1 MTDLHN
7 LWLNG
12 NMYTMKGGPVVQ
24 FVLALFTSFVFK
36 RYFRSQVFVKAD
48 FKLTLQQHRC
58 LAVMPSFI
66 QQNYPP
72 AAISIILLFILN
84 SASRSLLSSLSS
96 SSAQVYSLTR
106 MTSEK
111 SADVFL
117 LIDSHHFLW
126 LPCDPLPSTTSLF
139 TPHPQKGSVQ
149 YTFAHN
155 IHCNFDNLSVW
166 HCRSAIWSTFCLVSN
181 LVYYLSP
188 LFYRCLQN
196 ISFRPFSSLNLGN
209 AKIGRSLR

>member
-1 MTDLHN
+1 MVSRSGGGATPPSVMALLSLLCGILTLFIHFMTDLHN

-84 SASRSLLSSLSS
+84 S
-96 SSAQVYSLTR
+96 Q
-106 MTSEK
+106 
-111 SADVFL
+111 
-117 LIDSHHFLW
+117 
-126 LPCDPLPSTTSLF
+126 
-139 TPHPQKGSVQ
+139 
-149 YTFAHN
+149 
-155 IHCNFDNLSVW
+155 
-166 HCRSAIWSTFCLVSN
+166 
-181 LVYYLSP
+181 
-188 LFYRCLQN
+188 
-196 ISFRPFSSLNLGN
+196 
-209 AKIGRSLR
+209 